1 MGGFK
6 GMLDKEVDIAGTV
19 RVIESLKSQ
28 MLMDVA
34 QLFSE
39 LSEPNRNSTVERGDI
54 LADIVILSYLLSKKL
69 GISYQQ
75 IDRRIINKTRL
86 GLVES
91 NQNDKWH
98 KDLAELLQH
107 FELLE

>member
-1 MGGFK
+1 M
-6 GMLDKEVDIAGTV
+6 GMLEREVDIAGTL
-19 RVIESLKSQ
+19 RIIEKLKSQ

-34 QLFSE
+34 QLFSD
-39 LSEPNRNSTVERGDI
+39 LNEPNRSSSIERGDL

-69 GISYQQ
+69 GISHQQ

-91 NQNDKWH
+91 DSSDRWH
-98 KDLAELLQH
+98 KELAELLKH
-107 FELLE
+107 FESLE

>member
-1 MGGFK
+1 MR
-6 GMLDKEVDIAGTV
+6 DQEVDIAGTL
-19 RVIESLKSQ
+19 RVIENLKSQ

-34 QLFSE
+34 QLFTQ
-39 LSEPNRNSTVERGDI
+39 LNEPNRNSTVERGDL
-54 LADIVILSYLLSKKL
+54 LADIVILSYLLSKKI
-69 GISYQQ
+69 GVPYQQ

-91 NQNDKWH
+91 NQNDNWH
-98 KDLAELLQH
+98 KDLAELLKH

>member
-1 MGGFK
+1 
-6 GMLDKEVDIAGTV
+6 MLDKEVDIAGTL

-34 QLFSE
+34 QLFAE
-39 LSEPNRNSTVERGDI
+39 LNEPNRNSTTERGDI
-54 LADIVILSYLLSKKL
+54 LADIVILAYLLSNKL

-75 IDRRIINKTRL
+75 IDRRIVNKTRL

-91 NQNDKWH
+91 NRNDQWH
-98 KDLAELLQH
+98 KDLAELLEH
-107 FELLE
+107 FQTIE